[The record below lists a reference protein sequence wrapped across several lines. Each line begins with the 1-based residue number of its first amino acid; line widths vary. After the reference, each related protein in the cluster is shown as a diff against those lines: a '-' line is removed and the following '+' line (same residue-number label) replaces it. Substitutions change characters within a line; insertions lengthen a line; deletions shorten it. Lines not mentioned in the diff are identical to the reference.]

1 MKVVDANIILRYLLN
16 DHEELSDTAT
26 TIIENNEVLIPN
38 EIIAEVVYV
47 LEKVYKVKND
57 DICNTL
63 LELLKYENIV
73 VSDKELIEEALLLY
87 SRKRLDFVD
96 TLLYAYGKVKGYTVY
111 TFDKKLALL
120 LEGQFKVKIGLD
132 LGI

>member
-47 LEKVYKVKND
+47 LEKVYKVK
-57 DICNTL
+57 
-63 LELLKYENIV
+63 K
-73 VSDKELIEEALLLY
+73 
-87 SRKRLDFVD
+87 
-96 TLLYAYGKVKGYTVY
+96 
-111 TFDKKLALL
+111 
-120 LEGQFKVKIGLD
+120 
-132 LGI
+132 